1 MFASPFSQRHAQH
14 TPGRSPL
21 GNLYQD
27 VGLTSRLAGASQ
39 HQMVSMLFEAYMDS
53 LALARGA
60 LRAGDIVAKGQA
72 ISRAVRIVEE
82 GLRSGLN
89 LQAGGE
95 LAHDLH
101 DLYNYVTARLTMA
114 NARNNDDMLDECQR
128 LVAPL
133 QEAWLA
139 IANEADAAA

>member
-1 MFASPFSQRHAQH
+1 MFSSPFAQRNTQH
-14 TPGRSPL
+14 TPGRSPV
-21 GNLYQD
+21 GSLYQD

-95 LAHDLH
+95 LALDLH

-139 IANEADAAA
+139 IANEADANT